1 MADEVG
7 LSFSIQRVYGKSRS
21 GQLLMGHGM
30 QLKDRAQ
37 GYGWISWLLHWP
49 SALLIVGLFAL
60 GLYMRGLDY
69 YHPWYHRAPAL
80 HKQIG
85 ILLAT
90 ITLLRLCWRLFNRKP
105 PFEAML
111 APWERIVA
119 TLAHQ
124 LLYLLLFLTLATG
137 YLIATGG
144 GQAVSLTDMLS
155 IPSLVRLHDSDTE
168 ELVGE
173 LHELFSFLL
182 IGLTL
187 LHALAACKH
196 HWIDRNRTLLRMLWP
211 GSTSPTA
218 PQEREP

>member
-1 MADEVG
+1 MP
-7 LSFSIQRVYGKSRS
+7 
-21 GQLLMGHGM
+21 
-30 QLKDRAQ
+30 LKDHAQ

-60 GLYMRGLDY
+60 GLYLRGLDY
-69 YHPWYHRAPAL
+69 YHPWYHRAPEL

-90 ITLLRLCWRLFNRKP
+90 ITLLRLGWRLFSPKP
-105 PFEAML
+105 PFETTL
-111 APWERIVA
+111 ARWERSAA
-119 TLAHQ
+119 TLVHW
-124 LLYLLLFLTLATG
+124 LLYLLLLLTLVSG

-155 IPSLVRLHDSDTE
+155 IPSLVRLHDSGTE
-168 ELVGE
+168 ALVGE

-187 LHALAACKH
+187 LHTLAACKH
-196 HWIDRNRTLLRMLWP
+196 HWIDRNHTLLRMLWP

-218 PQEREP
+218 PEEKKP